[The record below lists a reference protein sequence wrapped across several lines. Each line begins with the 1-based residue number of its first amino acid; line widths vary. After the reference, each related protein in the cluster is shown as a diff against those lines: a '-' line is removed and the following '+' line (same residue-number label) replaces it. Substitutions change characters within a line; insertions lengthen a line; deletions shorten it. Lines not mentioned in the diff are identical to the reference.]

1 MYWSGFFHVT
11 QVRIDL
17 SARDYLKYTIEIE
30 KIDYV
35 ARPPTPK
42 PSKPATPKRKSPA
55 REEGTSSAG
64 KKKKHCDDKMTQLK
78 LQF

>member
-35 ARPPTPK
+35 ARHRLRPP
-42 PSKPATPKRKSPA
+42 SQRKSPV